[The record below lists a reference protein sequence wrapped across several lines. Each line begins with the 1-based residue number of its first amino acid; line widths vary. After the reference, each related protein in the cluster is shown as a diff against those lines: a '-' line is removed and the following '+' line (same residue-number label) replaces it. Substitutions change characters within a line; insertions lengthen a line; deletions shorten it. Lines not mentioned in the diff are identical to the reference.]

1 MVTTY
6 ESDSNLR
13 RMIIAKI
20 ETEETR
26 VFPTRTKT
34 NFSICLQ
41 MISSEEYLM
50 RNFYQYKDNREK
62 IIQTQ
67 LVKIGDQIQKQT
79 FTPAKL
85 LLQSNANSQFHSLVK
100 KSKTLTRPSEG
111 APSKYEKSSM
121 NTLSNTH

>member
-1 MVTTY
+1 MVAKTDL
-6 ESDSNLR
+6 DSNLR

-41 MISSEEYLM
+41 LISSEEYLM

-67 LVKIGDQIQKQT
+67 LVKIGDQLQKQS

-85 LLQSNANSQFHSLVK
+85 LLQSNANTQFNKLVK
-100 KSKTLTRPSEG
+100 KSKTLTRPSEN
-111 APSKYEKSSM
+111 APSKYEKNSM
-121 NTLSNTH
+121 NTMSKN